1 MVKKKEERG
10 EYNVLVTGIY
20 HLKQQSQ
27 ERRVIRGQG
36 IRSGKE
42 KAKVYRDKLDKLNEN
57 NGYKIT
63 EGEQC
68 EWHTQR

>member
-1 MVKKKEERG
+1 M
-10 EYNVLVTGIY
+10 
-20 HLKQQSQ
+20 KQQSQ

-42 KAKVYRDKLDKLNEN
+42 KAKVYRDKLEKVYRDKLDKLNEN

>member
-42 KAKVYRDKLDKLNEN
+42 KAKAYRYKLLNEN